1 MFRLKSTYDF
11 QTAWHVCL
19 PDVDVIATSL
29 GSNANANTTI
39 TPYTEGTIWD
49 NNHYLDKP
57 KDTGPVL
64 YETPIGHGGGGSID
78 MGPNNHWG
86 NSKLTPS
93 VVNFPTATVSTL
105 LGASSKSYLNSKE
118 SLTEL
123 GKSLTKAQKAKLAA
137 KYPTELSKGASAAKY
152 GKVVA
157 KGMKKSGNALGYVGV
172 GLEFAEV
179 FLSGDVYASNVY
191 NIAIGILCVATGPV
205 GLVIGGAALIG
216 DIVSYSYTGRTIGG
230 NIDNLFDDRSYK
242 LWDGVY

>member
-1 MFRLKSTYDF
+1 MPT
-11 QTAWHVCL
+11 
-19 PDVDVIATSL
+19 L
-29 GSNANANTTI
+29 GS
-39 TPYTEGTIWD
+39 G
-49 NNHYLDKP
+49 
-57 KDTGPVL
+57 G
-64 YETPIGHGGGGSID
+64 GGGGSIG
-78 MGPNNHWG
+78 MGPNNQWG

-93 VVNFPTATVSTL
+93 VVNYPTATVSTL
-105 LGASSKSYLNSKE
+105 LGASSYSYLNSNE
-118 SLTEL
+118 SLTDM

-152 GKVVA
+152 GRVVA
-157 KGMKKSGNALGYVGV
+157 KGMKKTGNALGYVGV

-179 FLSGDVYASNVY
+179 FLSGDIYASNVY
-191 NIAIGILCVATGPV
+191 NIAIGIICVATGPV